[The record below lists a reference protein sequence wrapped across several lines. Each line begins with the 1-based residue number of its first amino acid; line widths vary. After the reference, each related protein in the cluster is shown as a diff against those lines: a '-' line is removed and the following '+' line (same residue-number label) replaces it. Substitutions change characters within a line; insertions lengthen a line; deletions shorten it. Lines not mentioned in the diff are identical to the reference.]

1 MPPVSAH
8 DPDVVIHLLD
18 EVAEAVAQRLREVD
32 KRPLSGV
39 RPGQYVVDLHADA
52 VVVDRLTDAGW
63 GVLSE
68 ESGLHHPERP
78 VTVVVD
84 PLDGST
90 NASRGV
96 PWFATALCAVDGD
109 GPWVA
114 VVADHATG
122 RRYRA
127 VRGRGATVDGVPIGP
142 SGVQRLDE
150 AIVAL
155 SGLPPRHLGWQ
166 QFRAFGAAALDL
178 CLVAQGVVDAY
189 LDCSVDAHGVWDY
202 AASVL
207 VCAEAGVPVVDA
219 QGRDLVVLD
228 PGARRTPV
236 AAATPALLEAVVAA
250 RRSFS

>member
-1 MPPVSAH
+1 MPPVSAY
-8 DPDVVIHLLD
+8 DPDAVIQLFD
-18 EVAEAVAQRLREVD
+18 GIVEAVGQRLRTVD
-32 KRPLSGV
+32 ARPLSGA

-52 VVVDRLTDAGW
+52 VVVDRLIGAGL

-68 ESGLHHPERP
+68 ESGLHHTDSP
-78 VTVVVD
+78 VTVIVD

-96 PWFATALCAVDGD
+96 PWFATALCAVDAH

-114 VVADHATG
+114 VVGDHASG

-127 VRGRGATVDGVPIGP
+127 VRDRGATLDGAVIHP
-142 SGVQRLDE
+142 SNVQRLDE
-150 AIVAL
+150 AIVGL

-178 CLVAQGVVDAY
+178 CLVAQGVLDGY
-189 LDCSVDAHGVWDY
+189 MDCSIDAHGVWDY

-207 VCAEAGVPVVDA
+207 ICAEVGVPVVDVHD
-219 QGRDLVVLD
+219 RDLVVLD
-228 PGARRTPV
+228 PDIRRTPI
-236 AAATPALLEAVVAA
+236 AAASPQLLESMVSA
-250 RRSFS
+250 RRSFT